1 MSYPVE
7 PKVQVAGVTAAASG
21 AVLWILGK
29 YVFKGNV
36 PDGIA
41 SMVYVAMPGVLAFV
55 AAYLAPHQH
64 RDPVPVLTVT
74 APPASDTPVILKSS
88 NSLTEEQMDAVRE
101 ALAEASGRMEQTAG
115 DERKVP
121 PITIAQMVPPSSGG
135 TPP

>member
-7 PKVQVAGVTAAASG
+7 PKVQVAGVTAAVSG

-64 RDPVPVLTVT
+64 RDPAPALVL
-74 APPASDTPVILKSS
+74 PSS
-88 NSLTEEQMDAVRE
+88 SVSLTEEQMDAVRE

-115 DERKVP
+115 DERKV
-121 PITIAQMVPPSSGG
+121 TIAQMVPPSSGG

>member
-55 AAYLAPHQH
+55 AAYFAPHQH
-64 RDPVPVLTVT
+64 RDPVPALVLPSGG
-74 APPASDTPVILKSS
+74 APAV
-88 NSLTEEQMDAVRE
+88 SLTGEQMDAVRD
-101 ALAEASGRMEQTAG
+101 ALASGRMEQTAA

-121 PITIAQMVPPSSGG
+121 PTL
-135 TPP
+135 

>member
-7 PKVQVAGVTAAASG
+7 PKVQVAGVTAAVSG

-36 PDGIA
+36 PDGSA

-55 AAYLAPHQH
+55 AAYFAPHQH
-64 RDPVPVLTVT
+64 RDPAPPLTVAASGG
-74 APPASDTPVILKSS
+74 APSV
-88 NSLTEEQMDAVRE
+88 SLTGEQMDAVRE

>member
-7 PKVQVAGVTAAASG
+7 PKVQVAGVTAAVSG

-29 YVFKGNV
+29 YVFKGAV

-41 SMVYVAMPGVLAFV
+41 SMVYVAMPGVLSFV

-64 RDPVPVLTVT
+64 RDPAPALTVT
-74 APPASDTPVILKSS
+74 ATPASGTPVVLKSS
-88 NSLTEEQMDAVRE
+88 SSLTEEQMDVVRE
-101 ALAEASGRMEQTAG
+101 ALAEAGGRMEQTAA

-121 PITIAQMVPPSSGG
+121 PTL
-135 TPP
+135 